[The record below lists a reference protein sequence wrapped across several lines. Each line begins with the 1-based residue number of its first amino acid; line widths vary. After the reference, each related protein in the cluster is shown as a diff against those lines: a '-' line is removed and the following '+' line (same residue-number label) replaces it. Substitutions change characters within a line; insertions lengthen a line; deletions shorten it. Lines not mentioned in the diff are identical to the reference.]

1 MWLGWAHQSDSSVW
15 VLVCYHHQGAVVK
28 PRPIS
33 EREALYWACNSL
45 IWYNHVWNKNVFN
58 GVGHVQGPP
67 GQKGEQGATEIIDYN
82 GNIQEALQVGSLDG
96 KDEGKVIPFYFWCV
110 YLPMNGSPSS
120 LLTCQIKSGAKVGES
135 ELFACIT

>member
-1 MWLGWAHQSDSSVW
+1 M
-15 VLVCYHHQGAVVK
+15 
-28 PRPIS
+28 
-33 EREALYWACNSL
+33 
-45 IWYNHVWNKNVFN
+45 
-58 GVGHVQGPP
+58 QGPP

-96 KDEGKVIPFYFWCV
+96 KDGGKVIPFYFWCM
-110 YLPMNGSPSS
+110 YLPMNDSPSS